1 MYANFTAQTSYM
13 IMIAQSLKKQ
23 WNKKYIQNDHFRD
36 ALDKYVDAETSFIK
50 QIINNVDVVFDLTS
64 KQAGKVFT

>member
-13 IMIAQSLKKQ
+13 IMITQSLKKQ
-23 WNKKYIQNDHFRD
+23 WNKKYIQNDEFRD

-50 QIINNVDVVFDLTS
+50 QIINNVDIVFDLTS

>member
-23 WNKKYIQNDHFRD
+23 WNKKYIQNDQFRD

-64 KQAGKVFT
+64 KQAGKAFT